1 MPPLAPHPLP
11 PSDMLPKKL
20 TAAEVKVLFPV
31 SAEMQGY
38 CPVTYLDGKQ
48 RYVTA
53 VFIISITDYVSCINT
68 LMRKYFQSTF

>member
-11 PSDMLPKKL
+11 PPDKLPQKL
-20 TAAEVKVLFPV
+20 TAAEVKALFPK

-48 RYVTA
+48 RYIITI
-53 VFIISITDYVSCINT
+53 FIIQIADYVSHINM
-68 LMRKYFQSTF
+68 LMRKYFESTF